1 MGIKWVNCSFRYTE
15 IRFFFFF
22 YHTAAHL
29 KSNYIRCYTRGFSSC
44 VPLHFSLCVCI
55 CVQFCACV
63 CIHHIFLLWFDQFR
77 QKMVGTMNISVPAE
91 NHGATGCHRL
101 SATVVCVCVCVC
113 VWKGTLFW
121 WIIKILV
128 NQLIIGCTVSEQ
140 ASNHDIII
148 HTHIHTLPLIP
159 ISHTHTHTH
168 MRTHMVTSTFNWMI
182 ISFPLPGFNN
192 QVTVQINTHTF
203 LWIDLMIWLAPRG
216 HYRFFIIFK
225 LVWICVD

>member
-1 MGIKWVNCSFRYTE
+1 MSSARPHLIKITATRIPPKHLLLLHYSTQKMVFTRSWFQPLLCHDVQSSVQGSSFYLVVSHKQISSSPSLLNTYQMGIKWVNCSFRYTE

-113 VWKGTLFW
+113 V
-121 WIIKILV
+121 
-128 NQLIIGCTVSEQ
+128 CE
-140 ASNHDIII
+140 
-148 HTHIHTLPLIP
+148 
-159 ISHTHTHTH
+159 
-168 MRTHMVTSTFNWMI
+168 R
-182 ISFPLPGFNN
+182 
-192 QVTVQINTHTF
+192 
-203 LWIDLMIWLAPRG
+203 APCFG
-216 HYRFFIIFK
+216 E
-225 LVWICVD
+225 